1 MITNVYNSGILPFNN
16 GQYPF
21 FILEDLLTFSMF
33 AYIILLKE
41 KDEEMVYLSIM
52 SNTAE
57 LLNNLDKLHTTE
69 LGVVRI
75 KRNLSLETDD
85 VVEWC
90 REKIKLPNAEIVR
103 RGKNYYAEIDGC
115 VITVNAHSFTIVT
128 AKKQM
133 NRK

>member
-1 MITNVYNSGILPFNN
+1 
-16 GQYPF
+16 
-21 FILEDLLTFSMF
+21 MF

-52 SNTAE
+52 NNTAE
-57 LLNNLDKLHTTE
+57 LLNNLDKHHTTE

-115 VITVNAHSFTIVT
+115 VITVNAHSFTIIT

>member
-1 MITNVYNSGILPFNN
+1 MQPTGC
-16 GQYPF
+16 F

-69 LGVVRI
+69 LGVV
-75 KRNLSLETDD
+75 
-85 VVEWC
+85 W
-90 REKIKLPNAEIVR
+90 
-103 RGKNYYAEIDGC
+103 
-115 VITVNAHSFTIVT
+115 TIVN
-128 AKKQM
+128 KVDRK
-133 NRK
+133 NRKIN

>member
-1 MITNVYNSGILPFNN
+1 
-16 GQYPF
+16 
-21 FILEDLLTFSMF
+21 MF

-41 KDEEMVYLSIM
+41 KDEEIVYLSIM

-90 REKIKLPNAEIVR
+90 KEKIKLPNAEIVR

-128 AKKQM
+128 AKIQ
-133 NRK
+133 

>member
-1 MITNVYNSGILPFNN
+1 MYIIQGYCPFND

-41 KDEEMVYLSIM
+41 KDEEMFYLSIM

-115 VITVNAHSFTIVT
+115 VITVNAHSFTIIT

>member
-1 MITNVYNSGILPFNN
+1 MGYSR
-16 GQYPF
+16 
-21 FILEDLLTFSMF
+21 LTFSMF

-90 REKIKLPNAEIVR
+90 KEKIKLPNAEIVR

-115 VITVNAHSFTIVT
+115 VITVNAHSFTIIT
-128 AKKQM
+128 AKKQI
-133 NRK
+133 NRKYKSLVIWKQMRKYE

>member
-1 MITNVYNSGILPFNN
+1 MQPTGC
-16 GQYPF
+16 F
-21 FILEDLLTFSMF
+21 FILEDLLTFSKF

-41 KDEEMVYLSIM
+41 KDEGMVYLSIM

-90 REKIKLPNAEIVR
+90 KEKIKLPNAEIVR
-103 RGKNYYAEIDGC
+103 KGKNYYAEIDGC
-115 VITVNAHSFTIVT
+115 VITVNAHSFTIIT
-128 AKKQM
+128 AKIQ
-133 NRK
+133 